1 MEKRAKDTSYNSESL
16 EQWKTCVESADRIS
30 QRRDAANGL
39 FTTLGIGVLTA
50 STAIGGCKSIP
61 LLFVGIGICVAWLLY
76 ISSFKRLNDAKFA
89 VIDSM
94 ESQMQSRPFADE
106 WKRLTGSKKYNKQT
120 TIEKALPVLFGVV
133 FCSMIVLV
141 LI

>member
-1 MEKRAKDTSYNSESL
+1 MEDRANDTSYNSELL

-61 LLFVGIGICVAWLLY
+61 LLIVGIGICVVWLLY

-89 VIDSM
+89 VINSM
-94 ESQMQSRPFADE
+94 DE
-106 WKRLTGSKKYNKQT
+106 WKRLTGSRKYSKQT
-120 TIEKALPVLFGVV
+120 TIEKALPMLFGVV

>member
-1 MEKRAKDTSYNSESL
+1 MEDM
-16 EQWKTCVESADRIS
+16 
-30 QRRDAANGL
+30 RRVGRPNQPEKGCRKWA

-61 LLFVGIGICVAWLLY
+61 LLIVGIGICVVWLLY

-89 VIDSM
+89 VIDSI

-120 TIEKALPVLFGVV
+120 TIEKALPMLFGVV

>member
-1 MEKRAKDTSYNSESL
+1 MDYCSELL

-50 STAIGGCKSIP
+50 ATAIGGSKSIP
-61 LLFVGIGICVAWLLY
+61 LLIVGIGICVVWVFY
-76 ISSFKRLNDAKFA
+76 ISSFKRLNVAKFA
-89 VIDSM
+89 VITSI
-94 ESQMQSRPFADE
+94 ESQMQNRPFAEE
-106 WKRLTGSKKYNKQT
+106 WSKLNDSNKYNKQT
-120 TIEKALPVLFGVV
+120 TIEKTLPMLFGVV
-133 FCSMIVLV
+133 FCSMIILV